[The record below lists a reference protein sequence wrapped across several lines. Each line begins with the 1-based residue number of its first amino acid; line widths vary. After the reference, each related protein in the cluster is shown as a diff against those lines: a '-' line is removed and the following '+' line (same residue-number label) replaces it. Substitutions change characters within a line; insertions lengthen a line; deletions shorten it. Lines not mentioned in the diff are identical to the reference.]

1 VLCERGELAE
11 QALGGLGFV
20 RSGLLGDVRAQR
32 LDLTDRD
39 LVRGSTSLHSL
50 VGVPPGGDP
59 KPRPPARRAR
69 YARAMGELSSAPV
82 PPLGPADHV
91 RGPEAAPL
99 VVVYGDYECPFCAAL
114 ELQLRDLPIRVAFRH
129 FPVRGSHPRA
139 FAAAAA
145 AEAAALQGAFW
156 PMHDALFA
164 DQGRLE
170 DPHLWARAE
179 RLGLDL
185 ARFDAD
191 RRGPEVAARITADFR
206 GGVRAGVP
214 TTPTMFWDGERH
226 AGRPGEALMDRL
238 ANLVV

>member
-1 VLCERGELAE
+1 MFEFPAWDIRN
-11 QALGGLGFV
+11 
-20 RSGLLGDVRAQR
+20 
-32 LDLTDRD
+32 LT
-39 LVRGSTSLHSL
+39 
-50 VGVPPGGDP
+50 
-59 KPRPPARRAR
+59 PARPHASSLNVM
-69 YARAMGELSSAPV
+69 AELTSAPLAPV
-82 PPLGPADHV
+82 GAGDHV
-91 RGPEAAPL
+91 RGPEGAPV

-114 ELQLRDLPIRVAFRH
+114 ELRLHGVPVRVAFRH

-145 AEAAALQGAFW
+145 AEAAGRQGAFW

-191 RRGPEVAARITADFR
+191 RRDPEVARRITADFR

-214 TTPTMFWDGERH
+214 TTPTLFWDGERH
-226 AGRPGEALMDRL
+226 AGRPDDALLERL
-238 ANLVV
+238 ANLAV